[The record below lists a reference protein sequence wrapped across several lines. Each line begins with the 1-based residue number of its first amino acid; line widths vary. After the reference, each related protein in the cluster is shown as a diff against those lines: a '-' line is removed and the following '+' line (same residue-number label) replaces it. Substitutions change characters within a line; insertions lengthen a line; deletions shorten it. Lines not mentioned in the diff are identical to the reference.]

1 MPTAAE
7 VTLRDDR
14 HARTMRWRAAPART
28 FAPLF
33 VAMALVLILPGC
45 IFLYDAF
52 SNPLTA
58 DSAQVML
65 GSICLAVSLLLIFFL
80 VRQGR

>member
-1 MPTAAE
+1 
-7 VTLRDDR
+7 
-14 HARTMRWRAAPART
+14 
-28 FAPLF
+28 
-33 VAMALVLILPGC
+33 MALVLILPGC

-80 VRQGR
+80 VRESR